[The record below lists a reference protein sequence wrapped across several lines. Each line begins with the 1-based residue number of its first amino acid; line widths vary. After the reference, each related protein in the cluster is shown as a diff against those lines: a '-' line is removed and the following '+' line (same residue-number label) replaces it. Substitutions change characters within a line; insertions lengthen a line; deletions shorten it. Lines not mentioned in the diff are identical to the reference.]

1 MCTFRSEREPRV
13 CLSLTEMYMW
23 QFIGLAALVL
33 SIVAVALLKSCRK
46 AIREQQDHLDHL
58 AQKINR
64 IEKST
69 ALPLDKAPRPGP
81 QAAAEPSA
89 LEDLLKRRVTL
100 AQTAAAPSKPSPQQA
115 PEPCRVGFS
124 PPVRWGKPHPT
135 TSVGLDAVTPH
146 TGKELGAQEQ
156 PKPFLPSVDREHWAK
171 LEEKLGKEWIT
182 WVGAVVLFVAAGLF
196 VKYAFDRKWL
206 GPPARVTLGVVAGI
220 GLAAAGERF
229 IRRRMRALGQG
240 LIGAGLAI
248 LYASLYAA
256 YGLYDL
262 LPQPV
267 TFALMALVTIG
278 GMILAVVHNAIAV
291 SFLAVLGGFLT
302 PVLLKTGRDPRDALF
317 SYLMLLDVGVLGV
330 AFLKRWRA
338 LDVLAFVGTT
348 TLFTGWYIYFH
359 NAPTYAMAPALL
371 WLAAFYVVFLV
382 QPFVYHLRLATP
394 IAGERFFL
402 AVSNAMGMFA
412 GAYTIL
418 HPSHKHTLG
427 FITIGMS
434 ASYLILGT
442 VARKRIKTDERAV
455 FGFIALSVA
464 LLTIAVPIHL
474 DLHGV
479 TVAWAIEA
487 PLLLYIAY
495 KFNYF
500 PVRAGCLI
508 PLALAAGRIFTTH
521 WPLHSEPFMP
531 LLNANF
537 GTAIFVAL
545 SGAAYAVIHHI
556 QKEKPSSADRILKI
570 AAGIVSAF
578 FALVVMHIEIWQ
590 WLQLSD
596 RGQFVRWSSAL
607 VWVVGAA
614 GFLTAG
620 LKLRSEHSRAS
631 GFFALAAAG
640 ALCAWDYNAG
650 IYPGYLIILNGR
662 FLAALAAI
670 AVVFLYAVVYQRSG
684 QFCLPAEK
692 RLAIPLFGISILL
705 LVVLSSAE
713 SWQWLVFHN
722 HRYAARC
729 LLPFLWAAG
738 TTGYLFAGIR
748 LRSPRLRTAGLV
760 VLAIAGILAALGYWF
775 RVPGG
780 YIIIFNWRFVA
791 ALAPA
796 SMVFTHAAALRKFRS
811 ICEPNEQIVSEA
823 LYGIGIF
830 LLIVLATSETR
841 IWLIA
846 HNYHYLARC
855 VLPLIWVAG
864 AASYLTAGLKLRT
877 ARLRDAGLAVL
888 LVAALLSAYGYS
900 LDIHRGYYLF
910 LNGRFAATLAVILMA
925 FAHAYTI
932 RRLRNIC
939 SKNEQ
944 SSAKMLYGIAIV
956 LLFALLNV
964 ETYLYFSKTIADPE
978 RARWVT
984 QMSLSIVWGVY
995 AAAILAIGFWRNARI
1010 LRLSALA
1017 LFGATALKLVI
1028 VDMAKVEDVY
1038 RIVSFFV
1045 LGILMIAASYLYHRV
1060 EKKLVTSAATAE
1072 YIEDG

>member
-1 MCTFRSEREPRV
+1 
-13 CLSLTEMYMW
+13 MW
-23 QFIGLAALVL
+23 QFMGLAALVL
-33 SIVAVALLKSCRK
+33 SIVAVALLKGCRN
-46 AIREQQDHLDHL
+46 AIKDQQDRLDHL

-64 IEKST
+64 IEKSP

-81 QAAAEPSA
+81 QAAVEPSS

-100 AQTAAAPSKPSPQQA
+100 AQTAAAPSKPAPQQA
-115 PEPCRVGFS
+115 PQPPARADEEAPEMLLEPAAPDTVTLH
-124 PPVRWGKPHPT
+124 PGK
-135 TSVGLDAVTPH
+135 
-146 TGKELGAQEQ
+146 KLGAQEQ
-156 PKPFLPSVDREHWAK
+156 PKPFLPSIDRERWAK

-196 VKYAFDRKWL
+196 VKYAFDHKWL
-206 GPPARVTLGVVAGI
+206 GPPARVILGAVAGI
-220 GLAAAGERF
+220 ALAAAGERF

-317 SYLMLLDVGVLGV
+317 SYLMLLDIGVLGV
-330 AFLKRWRA
+330 AFFKRWRA

-394 IAGERFFL
+394 IVGERFFL

-418 HPSHKHTLG
+418 HPSYKHTLG

-442 VARKRIKTDERAV
+442 AARKRIKTDERAV

-487 PLLLYIAY
+487 PLLLYLAY

-521 WPLHSEPFMP
+521 WPLHSEAFTPI
-531 LLNANF
+531 LNIGF

-556 QKEKPSSADRILKI
+556 QKEEPSSADRILKI

-578 FALVVMHIEIWQ
+578 FALVVTHIEIWQ

-596 RGQFVRWSSAL
+596 RGQFVRWSAAL

-640 ALCAWDYNAG
+640 ALCAWDYSAG
-650 IYPGYLIILNGR
+650 IHPGYCIILNGR
-662 FLAALAAI
+662 FLAALAATL
-670 AVVFLYAVVYQRSG
+670 VVFWYAVAYQRPRQIG
-684 QFCLPAEK
+684 LPADK
-692 RLAIPLFGISILL
+692 HLANALYGIGIIL

-713 SWQWLVFHN
+713 SWQCLVFHN

-738 TTGYLFAGIR
+738 TAGCLFAGIR

-775 RVPGG
+775 AVPGG
-780 YIIIFNWRFVA
+780 YILLFNWRFIA

-900 LDIHRGYYLF
+900 LDIHRGYSFDGLPFDRLRVVSEVEPRMVSFVEPYLF
-910 LNGRFAATLAVILMA
+910 LNGRFAASLAVILMA
-925 FAHAYTI
+925 FAHAYII

-978 RARWVT
+978 KARWIT
-984 QMSLSIVWGVY
+984 QMALSIVWGVY
-995 AAAILAIGFWRNARI
+995 AAAILVIGFWRNARI

-1072 YIEDG
+1072 KPK